1 MRYIAV
7 MSEEVE
13 QSPEFVLPGGA
24 GRIVATTGVCGGR
37 PRIRG
42 TRMTVSILLAGLAA
56 GDTIEGIVED
66 YPFISREDILA
77 ALNYAAVSLESPVAD
92 AA

>member
-1 MRYIAV
+1 

-13 QSPEFVLPGGA
+13 TSPEFVLPGGG

-56 GDTIEGIVED
+56 GDTIDGIVED
-66 YPFISREDILA
+66 YPYISREDSLA
-77 ALNYAAVSLESPVAD
+77 ALNYAAVSLEQPVA
-92 AA
+92 AAA